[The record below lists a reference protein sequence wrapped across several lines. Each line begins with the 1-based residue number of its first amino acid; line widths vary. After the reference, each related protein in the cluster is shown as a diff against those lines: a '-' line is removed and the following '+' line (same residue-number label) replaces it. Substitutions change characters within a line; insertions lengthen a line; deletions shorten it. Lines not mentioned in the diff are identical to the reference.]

1 MSDGIGPST
10 PFMDK
15 LSQRMR
21 GQRSSISM
29 PGKDVN
35 LEAPKKKKKF
45 GFIESGSKA
54 DEMVSG
60 FNKLRE
66 LVKKK

>member
-1 MSDGIGPST
+1 MPDVGPSMG
-10 PFMDK
+10 FMDK
-15 LSQRMR
+15 LTQRLS
-21 GQRSSISM
+21 GQRKSMNM

-60 FNKLRE
+60 FNKLRS
-66 LVKKK
+66 LAKSK